1 MLQALGSVHG
11 PYHGE
16 PVLGFDE
23 MKEISELTGA
33 PLVLHGGSGI
43 PEHQIKK
50 AIELGHSKIN
60 VNTECQIVWTAA
72 VREKLA
78 TDDKVYDPRKVIG
91 PGVDAIIKTVTEK
104 IQEFGSNGKA

>member
-1 MLQALGSVHG
+1 MLHLYFTV
-11 PYHGE
+11 
-16 PVLGFDE
+16 VLEFLNT
-23 MKEISELTGA
+23 KS
-33 PLVLHGGSGI
+33 
-43 PEHQIKK
+43 K